1 MNASILVDLS
11 FIILGLV
18 AVAGVIGWLVQRRSP
33 DSERSRRHWIN
44 AELARQEEAYP
55 GGKFTDDE
63 YLARLEALEDR
74 WDDEH
79 GAA

>member
-1 MNASILVDLS
+1 MNGSILVDLA
-11 FIILGLV
+11 GLLFALV
-18 AVAGVIGWLVQRRSP
+18 VVFGVIGWLVQRRSP
-33 DSERSRRHWIN
+33 SSQRSRRHWIN
-44 AELARQEEAYP
+44 AELAKQEEAYP

-79 GAA
+79 AP